1 MIRLMKNTS
10 TYIQKLAVK
19 RNPIS
24 ICLRTK
30 WPEPSQKIMDVS
42 KYTAKWDHS
51 ISHERNRELFYSGE
65 EGLFEINKFRTIS
78 PLSKSEIF
86 AVIAQRMTS

>member
-1 MIRLMKNTS
+1 MKNTS
-10 TYIQKLAVK
+10 THIQKLAVK
-19 RNPIS
+19 NPIS

-30 WPEPSQKIMDVS
+30 WSEPSQKIMDVS

-51 ISHERNRELFYSGE
+51 ISHERSRKLFHTEE

-78 PLSKSEIF
+78 LLSMKSEIF
-86 AVIAQRMTS
+86 AVKAQRMTS